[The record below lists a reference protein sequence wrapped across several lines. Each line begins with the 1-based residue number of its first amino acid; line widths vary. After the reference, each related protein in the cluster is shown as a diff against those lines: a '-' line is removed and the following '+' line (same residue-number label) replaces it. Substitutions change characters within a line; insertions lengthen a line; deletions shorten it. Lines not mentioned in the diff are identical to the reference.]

1 MVTLDNVKFIMNNP
15 QSVWLFQGEQ
25 ASFASAVFSDKFN
38 AMAWIAEN
46 SVSGI
51 LTEYPIDICAYDWAV
66 KNEFFVAKK
75 EHHQTSA
82 FKQNFTSAS
91 QAHYHY
97 KDGVEVG

>member
-1 MVTLDNVKFIMNNP
+1 MVKDNMSNF

-25 ASFASAVFSDKFN
+25 ARFASAVFSDKVN
-38 AMAWIAEN
+38 ATSWIAEN
-46 SVSGI
+46 SASGI
-51 LTEYPIDICAYDWAV
+51 LTEYPIDICAYDWAI

-75 EHHQTSA
+75 EHHKTSA

-91 QAHYHY
+91 QAHYHF